1 MWLGWPPI
9 PYTTPILLVGLVPLF
24 IAYNGIKNSNS
35 IKKGKRVFLTAG
47 LTFLIWNTASI
58 YWIYNAISGV
68 NDPYT
73 SAFVSL
79 IPYGLGALL
88 MTSAFWLFYK
98 LDLVTN
104 KYTAY
109 TGFIAFYIAMEFL
122 HQSWDLSFPWMT

>member
-1 MWLGWPPI
+1 MNTKTTLLLALLSAFLMWLGWPPI

-35 IKKGKRVFLTAG
+35 IKKGKRVFLTSG

-79 IPYGLGALL
+79 IPYGLGAL
-88 MTSAFWLFYK
+88 
-98 LDLVTN
+98 
-104 KYTAY
+104 
-109 TGFIAFYIAMEFL
+109 
-122 HQSWDLSFPWMT
+122 